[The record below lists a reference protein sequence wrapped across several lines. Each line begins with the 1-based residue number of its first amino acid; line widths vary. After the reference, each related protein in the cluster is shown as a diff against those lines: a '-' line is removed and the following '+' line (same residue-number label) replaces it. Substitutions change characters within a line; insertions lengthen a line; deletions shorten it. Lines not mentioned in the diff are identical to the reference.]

1 MHPDLF
7 FKAVSSRKV
16 LCASKI
22 ACWRVAMKS
31 VSITVFLC
39 VVEQSKP
46 KTYSKLCYDEHGA
59 VVGRR
64 ILEIAFKRPDDRK

>member
-1 MHPDLF
+1 
-7 FKAVSSRKV
+7 
-16 LCASKI
+16 
-22 ACWRVAMKS
+22 MKS